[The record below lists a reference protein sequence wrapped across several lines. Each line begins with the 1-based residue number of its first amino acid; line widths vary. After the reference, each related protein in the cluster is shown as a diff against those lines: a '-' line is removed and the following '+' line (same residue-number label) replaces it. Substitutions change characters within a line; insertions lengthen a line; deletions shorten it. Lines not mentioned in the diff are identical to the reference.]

1 MITISFRIAR
11 SFGTARLARSKL
23 LGSSRYFLI
32 MSSCQDWNELDRA
45 IHALGKSTAALPEV
59 YRQLTKGNLC
69 ALMPYHPEIEGETL
83 QIQNGSLFNFVMVQA
98 PEGGE
103 VVLIFSSEERAEES
117 LTAGNVPPNTF
128 CVARM
133 KARQMLEILGA
144 MNMTALLNKGC
155 ATGAFLIP
163 PDMMR
168 DLASGEAL
176 KPSGMGT
183 DEGVEQTFKIVE
195 PADYPTNLIQP
206 LFETLRRDRKFR
218 AAWVLRK
225 PELTAEGGTHY
236 ALMILMDPR
245 DEVLA
250 HDFNVVLSNSVTRPD
265 EVMLSFVDETDQAYI
280 AQLLKAAAPFYRA
293 PDFDASLEAQL
304 R

>member
-1 MITISFRIAR
+1 MI
-11 SFGTARLARSKL
+11 GT
-23 LGSSRYFLI
+23 
-32 MSSCQDWNELDRA
+32 NLDRA

-59 YRQLTKGNLC
+59 YRRLTEGNLC
-69 ALMPYHPEIEGETL
+69 ALMPYHPEIEGEIL
-83 QIQNGSLFNFVMVQA
+83 QIRNGSPFNFAMVQG
-98 PEGGE
+98 PEGAE
-103 VVLIFSSEERAEES
+103 AVLIFSSEARADES
-117 LTAGNVPPNTF
+117 LTAGNVPLNTF
-128 CVARM
+128 CVGSM
-133 KARQMLEILGA
+133 EARQMLEILGA

-176 KPSGMGT
+176 KPAGMGT
-183 DEGVEQTFKIVE
+183 DEGVQQTFKIVE

-250 HDFNVVLSNSVTRPD
+250 HAFNVVLSNSVTRPD
-265 EVMLSFVDETDQAYI
+265 EVMLSFVDETDHAYI

-293 PDFDASLEAQL
+293 PDFDARLEAQL